1 MPKKSCVHYWQI
13 ETASGPISKGRCQ
26 KCNKVGKF
34 ENSITMNF
42 AESPADVTAFGDTD
56 MTYVQ
61 GKPGFTFDVSG
72 LWSTA
77 SPNYDGEMFTDLT
90 ASARRVG
97 IYPAG
102 IETGSV
108 GYEGPT
114 IISASPRVST
124 VGDVIACNVT
134 WQGADS
140 PFRSTILR
148 YATDSSSANGT
159 QYTLGTIAN
168 TNTIIGVLRLI
179 EIGGSGNN
187 TCNVKIQSDTSGFS
201 SATDRLT
208 FTELNQASGATSQ
221 VVTATGPA
229 GSDNI
234 WRVVVTIAGAG
245 SRSFKIAVGFG
256 YYVT

>member
-1 MPKKSCVHYWQI
+1 MARIHAKSAGLLVD
-13 ETASGPISKGRCQ
+13 EFDFSGVS
-26 KCNKVGKF
+26 
-34 ENSITMNF
+34 NSMDLSFTE
-42 AESPADVTAFGDTD
+42 APADVTAFADTD
-56 MTYVQ
+56 TTFIQ
-61 GKPGFTFDVSG
+61 GKPTFNFDVNG

-90 ASARRVG
+90 ATSRRVG
-97 IYPAG
+97 IYPG
-102 IETGSV
+102 GLSDGV
-108 GYEGPT
+108 FGYEGAT

-134 WQGADS
+134 WQGAS
-140 PFRSTILR
+140 APFRSTILR

-168 TNTIIGVLRLI
+168 TNTIIGVLRLL

-187 TCNVKIQSDTSGFS
+187 TLDVKIQSDTSGFS
-201 SATDRLT
+201 SATDQLT
-208 FTELNQASGATSQ
+208 FTQLNQGSGAPFETK
-221 VVTATGPA
+221 TATGPG

-234 WRVVVTIAGAG
+234 WRVVVTIGGAG
-245 SRSFKIAVGFG
+245 SRSFKIIVGFG